1 MADYLWIR
9 NKMANQLKLEDIL
22 AAMNDTARKN
32 YALTELLAQ
41 AFSAFVVSTDNKK
54 AVADFIKSTSSSEQM
69 ADAHKHAQTALLKIL
84 DSVEVIPTQKH

>member
-1 MADYLWIR
+1 MS
-9 NKMANQLKLEDIL
+9 NQMKLEDIL

-32 YALTELLAQ
+32 YALSELLAQ
-41 AFSAFVVSTDNKK
+41 AFSAFVVSTGNKQ
-54 AVADFIKSTSSSEQM
+54 AVADFIKTTSSSEQM

>member
-1 MADYLWIR
+1 MS
-9 NKMANQLKLEDIL
+9 NQMKLEDIL

-54 AVADFIKSTSSSEQM
+54 AVADFIKSTSSSDQM
-69 ADAHKHAQTALLKIL
+69 ADAHKHAQKALLKIL
-84 DSVEVIPTQKH
+84 DSVEVIPKQKD

>member
-1 MADYLWIR
+1 MS
-9 NKMANQLKLEDIL
+9 NQMKLEDIL

>member
-1 MADYLWIR
+1 MS
-9 NKMANQLKLEDIL
+9 NQMKLEDIL

-54 AVADFIKSTSSSEQM
+54 AVAEFIKSTKSSEQM

-84 DSVEVIPTQKH
+84 DSVEVIPNQKH

>member
-1 MADYLWIR
+1 MS
-9 NKMANQLKLEDIL
+9 QQPKLDEIL
-22 AAMNDTARKN
+22 AIMNDTARKN

-54 AVADFIKSTSSSEQM
+54 AVADFIKTTSSSPEM

-84 DSVEVIPTQKH
+84 DSVEVIPAQKH

>member
-1 MADYLWIR
+1 MS
-9 NKMANQLKLEDIL
+9 NQMKLEDIL

-41 AFSAFVVSTDNKK
+41 AFSAFVVSTGNKK

>member
-1 MADYLWIR
+1 MS
-9 NKMANQLKLEDIL
+9 NQMKLEDIL
-22 AAMNDTARKN
+22 ATMNDTARKN

-54 AVADFIKSTSSSEQM
+54 AVADFIKSTKSSDQM

>member
-1 MADYLWIR
+1 
-9 NKMANQLKLEDIL
+9 MANQLKLEDIL

>member
-1 MADYLWIR
+1 MS
-9 NKMANQLKLEDIL
+9 NQMKLEDIL

-54 AVADFIKSTSSSEQM
+54 AVADFIKSTSSSDQM

-84 DSVEVIPTQKH
+84 DSVEVIRTQKH